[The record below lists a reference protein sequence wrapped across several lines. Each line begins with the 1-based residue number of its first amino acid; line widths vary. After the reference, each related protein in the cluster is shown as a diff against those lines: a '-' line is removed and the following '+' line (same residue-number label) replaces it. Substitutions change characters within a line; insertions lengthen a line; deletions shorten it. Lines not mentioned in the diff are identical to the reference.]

1 MALYPAPTT
10 GLGVA
15 AAIKVQGNETPL
27 STTPGYNDVTLS
39 LSGTGFPE
47 SFQLDPVLED
57 AGGNVITPGT
67 AYVVTS
73 VASAAAQFTETLSA
87 AAAAS
92 GGSTVYTTSSAPA
105 AGSLVGQTFIVT
117 GFDLAPN
124 NGTFEC
130 TANTTTTITLS
141 NALGVAD
148 THAGTAT
155 STPNVAVY
163 TGTFTSATTG
173 SLVGLTVEIAGFVTN
188 TVNNGSFLIVA
199 NSGATTITVDNS
211 AAVAETHAAT
221 ATVEESGTNALTY
234 FVDGTQS
241 YVGGTSPVAV
251 GATGVKVL
259 NVSASGLIT
268 TNGVTGGSVVEVS
281 YPFANNA
288 IPAIVSSGNPMNGLP
303 VNKVYAEVNVTVVK

>member
-1 MALYPAPTT
+1 MSLYPAPTT

-27 STTPGYNDVTLS
+27 STTPGYNNVTLS
-39 LSGTGFPE
+39 LSATGFPQ

-67 AYVVTS
+67 AFVVAS
-73 VASAAAQFTETLSA
+73 VASSAAQFTETLSA

-92 GGSTVYTTSSAPA
+92 AGSTVYTTSSAPA
-105 AGSLVGQTFIVT
+105 AGSLVGQSFVVA
-117 GFDLAPN
+117 GFTNATN

-130 TANTTTTITLS
+130 TANTTTLITLS
-141 NALGVAD
+141 NAAGVAE

-155 STPNVAVY
+155 STPTVATY
-163 TGTFTSATTG
+163 TGTFTGATNG
-173 SLVGLTVEIAGFVTN
+173 SLVGKTVQIAGFVTN

-199 NSGATTITVDNS
+199 NTGTTTITVDNS
-211 AAVAETHAAT
+211 AAVSETHAAT
-221 ATVEESGTNALTY
+221 ATVEENGNALTY
-234 FVDGTQS
+234 FADGTQS
-241 YVGGTSPVAV
+241 YVGGTSPIPV
-251 GATGVKVL
+251 GATGVKVVNL
-259 NVSASGLIT
+259 SSTGLISV
-268 TNGVTGGSVVEVS
+268 NGVTGSSVVEVS

-303 VNKVYAEVNVTVVK
+303 VNKVYAEVNVTVVE

>member
-1 MALYPAPTT
+1 
-10 GLGVA
+10 
-15 AAIKVQGNETPL
+15 
-27 STTPGYNDVTLS
+27 
-39 LSGTGFPE
+39 
-47 SFQLDPVLED
+47 
-57 AGGNVITPGT
+57 
-67 AYVVTS
+67 
-73 VASAAAQFTETLSA
+73 
-87 AAAAS
+87 
-92 GGSTVYTTSSAPA
+92 
-105 AGSLVGQTFIVT
+105 
-117 GFDLAPN
+117 
-124 NGTFEC
+124 
-130 TANTTTTITLS
+130 
-141 NALGVAD
+141 LGVAD

-173 SLVGLTVEIAGFVTN
+173 SLVGQTVEIAGFVTN

-221 ATVEESGTNALTY
+221 ATVEEGGTALTY

-268 TNGVTGGSVVEVS
+268 TNGVTGCSVVEVS

-303 VNKVYAEVNVTVVK
+303 LNKVYAELNVTVVK